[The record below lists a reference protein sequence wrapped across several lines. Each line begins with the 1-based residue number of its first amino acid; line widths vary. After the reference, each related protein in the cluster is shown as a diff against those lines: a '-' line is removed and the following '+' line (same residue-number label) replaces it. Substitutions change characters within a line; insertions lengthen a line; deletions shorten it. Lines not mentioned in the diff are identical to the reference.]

1 MFRLLR
7 FYSITSLLAICSTG
21 ILLVMLYR
29 HEAGQ
34 TITRMG
40 EINNLA
46 LANTVLN
53 AVRPQLV
60 DYLVAVAN
68 EPPQPATTL
77 PPIPDALRAAIND
90 LMHDN
95 SVVRIKIYNRV
106 GTVVHSTRPGQTGS
120 GQHEHE
126 GETNLGFMTAIR
138 GQVADAL
145 IYRDSFNRFDGT
157 TEEDNLMQTY
167 IPVQAESGGAIRG
180 VFEIYTDVN
189 RQVVENERILFKMLA
204 GAGLILTIL
213 YVTLFLLVRR
223 ADRIIEGQR
232 RTILERSETIEQLS
246 AKLLG
251 SEESHRKQIAYDLHE
266 GVAQTLSAIK
276 MSIEGSLLDG
286 KEQRQRA
293 GENVIPILRD
303 AIQEVRTMATRLRPS
318 SLDDLGLLPTI
329 DWYCRELTKQFD
341 GVRAVSSISFRESDI
356 PAHLK
361 IIIYRV
367 IDFVSLAVAE
377 SDTKA
382 KIAIALRRDGDDL
395 MLSLEHEPSPD
406 WRSAE
411 LPSLSEAEERTTL
424 SGGSFYAGR
433 NLAGGISVRAAWAVK
448 WDWPAPTVDNAAV
461 LQLDAVS
468 RRSGAD
474 IGLANTRRHSLAR

>member
-7 FYSITSLLAICSTG
+7 FYSVTSLLAIGFTG
-21 ILLVMLYR
+21 LLLVFLYR
-29 HEAGQ
+29 HESSQ
-34 TITRMG
+34 TITNMG

-60 DYLVAVAN
+60 DYLVAVAH

-77 PPIPDALRAAIND
+77 PPIPHALEAAIRD
-90 LMHDN
+90 LMRDN

-106 GTVVHSTRPGQTGS
+106 GTVVHSTRPGQTGMP
-120 GQHEHE
+120 QNEHE
-126 GETNLGFMTAIR
+126 GEVNLGFMSAIR

-145 IYRDSFNRFDGT
+145 IYRDSFNSFDGV

-167 IPVQAESGGAIRG
+167 IPVRDGVDGPIRG

-189 RQVVENERILFKMLA
+189 PQVLENERILFKMLA
-204 GAGLILTIL
+204 GAAVILTIL
-213 YVTLFLLVRR
+213 YATLYLLVRR

-251 SEESHRKQIAYDLHE
+251 SEESRRKQIAYDLHE

-276 MSIEGSLLDG
+276 MTIEGSLLDG
-286 KEQRQRA
+286 QEQRQRT

-329 DWYCRELTKQFD
+329 DWYCRELGKQFD
-341 GVRAVSSISFRESDI
+341 GVKASSSISFRESDI

-367 IDFVSLAVAE
+367 IDFVSLAMAE
-377 SDTKA
+377 SDPKA
-382 KIAIALRRDGDDL
+382 KIAIALRRDGEDL
-395 MLSLEHEPSPD
+395 TLSLEHEPSPG
-406 WRSAE
+406 WRATE
-411 LPSLSEAEERTTL
+411 LPALSEAEERITL
-424 SGGSFYAGR
+424 SGGSFYAGH
-433 NLAGGISVRAAWAVK
+433 NLSGGMSVRAAWAVK
-448 WDWPAPTVDNAAV
+448 WDWPASTADGAAV
-461 LQLDAVS
+461 VHLDTTARQGGPDLS
-468 RRSGAD
+468 LASARRQ
-474 IGLANTRRHSLAR
+474 SLAR